1 DTVIG
6 GVEVKKGES
15 IGILD
20 GELVCSCADEA
31 DAMREML
38 SAIEDI
44 EDREILTLF
53 VGNGVSEEERTA
65 MADMIQEEYEDLSVD
80 VYVGGQEVYRYLV
93 AVE

>member
-1 DTVIG
+1 
-6 GVEVKKGES
+6 
-15 IGILD
+15 
-20 GELVCSCADEA
+20 
-31 DAMREML
+31 MREML

-65 MADMIQEEYEDLSVD
+65 MAEMIQEEFEDLSVD